1 MMMMLMLVDDAHAD
15 DDDDHLRVACYPRA
29 PVSHVT
35 LGRPCHMLSQGGRVT
50 CYPGRPGIALQRRKR
65 HVVCTRH
72 FVHTHDEQA
81 RLANF
86 VKVPL
91 PHRRHE
97 PKTTA
102 SKDMHKGRS
111 CLAGGSRH
119 LFTFCPPLCKS
130 RPGSSQEVLQHSF
143 LLLLLPLPL
152 QGHVGGR
159 EMADPEASRTREDGR
174 STRGA

>member
-1 MMMMLMLVDDAHAD
+1 MCM
-15 DDDDHLRVACYPRA
+15 
-29 PVSHVT
+29 
-35 LGRPCHMLSQGGRVT
+35 
-50 CYPGRPGIALQRRKR
+50 
-65 HVVCTRH
+65 RH

-91 PHRRHE
+91 PHRRHG

-119 LFTFCPPLCKS
+119 LFTFCSPLCKS
-130 RPGSSQEVLQHSF
+130 RPASPQEVLQRSF
-143 LLLLLPLPL
+143 LLLLLLLPL
-152 QGHVGGR
+152 QEHDDDVDD
-159 EMADPEASRTREDGR
+159 ADDADDADADDDDDHLRVAFFSQGASVTC
-174 STRGA
+174 

>member
-1 MMMMLMLVDDAHAD
+1 M
-15 DDDDHLRVACYPRA
+15 
-29 PVSHVT
+29 
-35 LGRPCHMLSQGGRVT
+35 
-50 CYPGRPGIALQRRKR
+50 
-65 HVVCTRH
+65 RH

-119 LFTFCPPLCKS
+119 LFTFCSPLCKS
-130 RPGSSQEVLQHSF
+130 RPANPQEVLQRSF
-143 LLLLLPLPL
+143 LLLLLLLPL
-152 QGHVGGR
+152 QEHDDDVDDADDADDADADDDDDHLRVAFFLPGRQCHMLAQGRPCHMLSQGGR
-159 EMADPEASRTREDGR
+159 VTCYPGTR
-174 STRGA
+174 AK